1 MATNGGLHPGAH
13 SVSFDLRVFSTG
25 AVKKAAYVFID
36 RFAAAFAATETTLVC
51 SITFLNSVPEGA
63 KEKILLAFQQEV
75 LDYDLRE
82 SIGNETANVR
92 NAILA
97 LALQPSGLLK

>member
-1 MATNGGLHPGAH
+1 MRRI
-13 SVSFDLRVFSTG
+13 SFDRRILSTE

-36 RFAAAFAATETTLVC
+36 RFSAHFEIDGDSLVC
-51 SITFLNSVPEGA
+51 TLQFVNGIPEEAQGG
-63 KEKILLAFQQEV
+63 ILQAFEQEV

-82 SIGNETANVR
+82 SIGRETADVR

-97 LALQPSGLLK
+97 LALRPSGLIK

>member
-1 MATNGGLHPGAH
+1 MRRT
-13 SVSFDLRVFSTG
+13 SFDRRVLSTE

-36 RFAAAFAATETTLVC
+36 RFSAQFEIDGDSLVC
-51 SITFLNSVPEGA
+51 TLQFVNGIPEDAEDG
-63 KEKILLAFQQEV
+63 ILQVFEQEV

-82 SIGNETANVR
+82 SIGRETADVR

-97 LALQPSGLLK
+97 LALRPSGLIK

>member
-1 MATNGGLHPGAH
+1 MRRI
-13 SVSFDLRVFSTG
+13 SFDRRILSTE

-36 RFAAAFAATETTLVC
+36 RFSAHFDIEDDTLVC
-51 SITFLNSVPEGA
+51 TLQFVNGIPEDAEDG
-63 KEKILLAFQQEV
+63 ILQAFEQEV

-82 SIGNETANVR
+82 SIGRETADVR

-97 LALQPSGLLK
+97 LALRPSGLIK

>member
-1 MATNGGLHPGAH
+1 MRRI
-13 SVSFDLRVFSTG
+13 SFDRRVFSTA

-36 RFAAAFAATETTLVC
+36 RFSVQFDIEGDALVC
-51 SITFLNSVPEGA
+51 TLQFVNGIPEDARDG
-63 KEKILLAFQQEV
+63 ILQAFEQEV

-82 SIGNETANVR
+82 SIGRETADVR

-97 LALQPSGLLK
+97 LALRPSGLIK